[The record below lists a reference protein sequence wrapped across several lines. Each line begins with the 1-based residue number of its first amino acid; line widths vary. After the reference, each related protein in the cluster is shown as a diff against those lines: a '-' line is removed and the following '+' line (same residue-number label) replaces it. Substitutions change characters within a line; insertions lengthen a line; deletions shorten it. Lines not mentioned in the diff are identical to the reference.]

1 MIHLISRRS
10 VHQYYRALRVH
21 HAYTTRA
28 RASKNEAA
36 AHTRDA
42 SAAVAEPDFFW
53 PVSRTAACVGSHRMT
68 PKRSNGSGLAGRRTR
83 DGKSASGSWGG
94 EAVHVGGWGPA
105 APAAAGPHGARAGVG
120 PAVAVAGA
128 RGEGRGTARVRR
140 GAARPLL
147 HRSCAGAGGPSAPG
161 CRSGYSDRFE

>member
-1 MIHLISRRS
+1 MIWLESNHTYDETMIHLISRRS

-53 PVSRTAACVGSHRMT
+53 PVSRTVACVGSHRMT
-68 PKRSNGSGLAGRRTR
+68 PNRSNGSGLAGRRTR
-83 DGKSASGSWGG
+83 DGKSASGS
-94 EAVHVGGWGPA
+94 
-105 APAAAGPHGARAGVG
+105 
-120 PAVAVAGA
+120 
-128 RGEGRGTARVRR
+128 
-140 GAARPLL
+140 
-147 HRSCAGAGGPSAPG
+147 
-161 CRSGYSDRFE
+161 